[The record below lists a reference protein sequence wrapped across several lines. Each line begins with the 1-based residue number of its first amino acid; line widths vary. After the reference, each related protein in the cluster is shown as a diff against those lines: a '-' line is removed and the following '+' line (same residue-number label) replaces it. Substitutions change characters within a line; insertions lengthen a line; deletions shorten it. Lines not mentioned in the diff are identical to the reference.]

1 MSKSNDKTILR
12 YRKLDLTM
20 GESNLGSNPL
30 KEYKRQTMRSK
41 VRANINLRDEVLKK
55 FYDKVEEA

>member
-1 MSKSNDKTILR
+1 
-12 YRKLDLTM
+12 M
-20 GESNLGSNPL
+20 GESHLGSNPL

-41 VRANINLRDEVLKK
+41 VKASINPRDEVLRK

>member
-1 MSKSNDKTILR
+1 
-12 YRKLDLTM
+12 M

-30 KEYKRQTMRSK
+30 KEYKRQTMRSR
-41 VRANINLRDEVLKK
+41 VRANINPRDEVLKK